1 MLLTISQLI
10 VVGVTIAF
18 VVLLLGFVLV
28 WLLIRIEERIVR
40 LERCLGT
47 LPEEGERRAVDRKA

>member
-18 VVLLLGFVLV
+18 LVLTLALVLV
-28 WLLIRIEERIVR
+28 WLLVRIDERLAR
-40 LERCLGT
+40 LEQCLGT
-47 LPEEGERRAVDRKA
+47 LPPEEGRRAVDR